1 MARRCV
7 LSGKG
12 VLAGNNV
19 SHANNKTRRRFLPN
33 IQSRRFYSEGLA
45 TSVRL
50 KVAVNTLRTIEKRG
64 GLDGFLLS
72 SKDAELPAEL
82 RRLKHRLVEQQGGGT
97 TAPAA

>member
-72 SKDAELPAEL
+72 SKDAELPADL
-82 RRLKHRLVEQQGGGT
+82 RKLKQRLVERQ
-97 TAPAA
+97 AASAAA